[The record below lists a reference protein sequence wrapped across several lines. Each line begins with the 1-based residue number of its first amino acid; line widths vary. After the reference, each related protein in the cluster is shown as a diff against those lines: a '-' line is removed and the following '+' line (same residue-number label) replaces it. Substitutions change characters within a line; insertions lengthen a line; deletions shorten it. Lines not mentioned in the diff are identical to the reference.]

1 MMEPVKRKD
10 LGSLGTRSLARC
22 EHCGRIVD
30 VEDHHQAEVDM
41 KARLTAGERHRKKDH
56 PNAPGALLPLADMI
70 WGLGNAPRMRK
81 R

>member
-10 LGSLGTRSLARC
+10 LGSVGTRSLARC
-22 EHCGRIVD
+22 ESCGRIIDVEYHHQPDVD
-30 VEDHHQAEVDM
+30 V

-56 PNAPGALLPLADMI
+56 PKRPGVLLPLADMI
-70 WGLGNAPRMRK
+70 WGLGSAPRMRK